1 MTSLLKKAILK
12 KRNEDLWSSYERR
25 RKRKKRGAA
34 LRLKV
39 QRRVKRNRHRKKRRK
54 KAKSLV
60 VFKLA
65 GYITATKTRAMWQCA
80 RLKAV
85 APDGLTSR
93 HQRTNSK
100 LLLVPNSF
108 FFPGG
113 ESSHGPAS
121 EMQFNL
127 ANFKLQ
133 NISQLTDDQVVK
145 YPFTVQ
151 RYFEVHK
158 LTQAR
163 IYLASKRMST
173 FSLANEENEDLST
186 QSVPSSSSKTNPQ
199 RQDDRGRLWRQKY
212 ALVDNKERK

>member
-1 MTSLLKKAILK
+1 M
-12 KRNEDLWSSYERR
+12 
-25 RKRKKRGAA
+25 
-34 LRLKV
+34 
-39 QRRVKRNRHRKKRRK
+39 
-54 KAKSLV
+54 
-60 VFKLA
+60 FKLA
-65 GYITATKTRAMWQCA
+65 GYTTVTKTRAMWQCA

-93 HQRTNSK
+93 LQRTNWK

-133 NISQLTDDQVVK
+133 NISQLTDDQGVK

-151 RYFEVHK
+151 HYFEVHK

-173 FSLANEENEDLST
+173 LSLANEEIEDLSM
-186 QSVPSSSSKTNPQ
+186 QPVPLSLSKTKPQ
-199 RQDDRGRLWRQKY
+199 RQDDKGRLWRQTY
-212 ALVDNKERK
+212 ARVDHKEEKEYKVEILDDKEDKEKCLRQEIEDVQRLEALRKTQENGVPPEPAENTE